1 MHKEKNLRMS
11 HKVVFLLG
19 MKKESIFSWMSIFEN
34 TSNVNLLNVS
44 YK

>member
-1 MHKEKNLRMS
+1 MHKEKVLGMS
-11 HKVVFLLG
+11 HKIVFLLG
-19 MKKESIFSWMSIFEN
+19 MKKESIFSWMLSFYN